1 MESLQIPFLREVHD
15 AGTRIELS
23 SGTID
28 IGQFHFQLGA
38 VLHAVVNDLA
48 EPGDP
53 ERKIVAAREE
63 IQKIDLQI
71 EIAIPRS
78 DFRNV
83 QAVMPGACV
92 GNERAHFRQKAEAKA
107 GVRNRFL
114 GMIVKAQADAVAA
127 AGDQLR
133 LAFHSEKRNARVTNV
148 TIS

>member
-53 ERKIVAAREE
+53 ERKIVAARQE
-63 IQKIDLQI
+63 IQKTNLQI
-71 EIAIPRS
+71 EEAIAWC

-83 QAVMPGACV
+83 QAVMPGA
-92 GNERAHFRQKAEAKA
+92 
-107 GVRNRFL
+107 GVRNEPAISCRRREPKL
-114 GMIVKAQADAVAA
+114 GHGLAPF
-127 AGDQLR
+127 AG
-133 LAFHSEKRNARVTNV
+133 
-148 TIS
+148 